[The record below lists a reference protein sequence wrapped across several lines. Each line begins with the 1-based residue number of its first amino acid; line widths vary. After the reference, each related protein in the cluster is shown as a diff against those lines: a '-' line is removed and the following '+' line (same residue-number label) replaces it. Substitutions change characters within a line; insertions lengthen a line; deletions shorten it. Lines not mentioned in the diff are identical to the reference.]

1 MSYVDIQFVNTISSS
16 LGKFSKKK
24 KGLYNF
30 RCPYCGDSQKHKNKA
45 RGYLFEIKNDLV
57 YKCHNCGVGRSFSV
71 FLKEQFPHVYDEYV
85 MEKYK
90 QGLTGKGRNTPNP
103 KVKFDAPTFD
113 IKHKVDLERIS
124 DLNNSHQARAYL
136 LGRGIPEQ
144 RLSDLYYCPAFK
156 AWTNSKKKVFEDTKN
171 DDERII
177 IPLFDFDGNLFGYQG
192 RSMDIRNKMRYIT
205 VMLDD
210 TAQKVYGL
218 DKINRDQTVYVTE
231 GPFDSMFLPNSV
243 AMCGADVDLTVFNLD
258 LVYVYDNEPRN
269 KQIVDRI
276 DKTIEAG
283 YKVVIWPKDLGEK
296 DLNDLVN
303 TGVNVRSMVES
314 NVYQGLEAKLQLSNW
329 KV

>member
-1 MSYVDIQFVNTISSS
+1 
-16 LGKFSKKK
+16 
-24 KGLYNF
+24 
-30 RCPYCGDSQKHKNKA
+30 
-45 RGYLFEIKNDLV
+45 
-57 YKCHNCGVGRSFSV
+57 
-71 FLKEQFPHVYDEYV
+71 
-85 MEKYK
+85 
-90 QGLTGKGRNTPNP
+90 
-103 KVKFDAPTFD
+103 
-113 IKHKVDLERIS
+113 
-124 DLNNSHQARAYL
+124 
-136 LGRGIPEQ
+136 
-144 RLSDLYYCPAFK
+144 
-156 AWTNSKKKVFEDTKN
+156 
-171 DDERII
+171 
-177 IPLFDFDGNLFGYQG
+177 
-192 RSMDIRNKMRYIT
+192 MDIRNKMRYIT